1 MDIITSTQN
10 PRVKLVNGLQ
20 TRPRTR
26 RKERKIVLEGTRL
39 LRDAVERG
47 HRPEFIFYEPQTVDH
62 YLLAEL
68 QERRFE
74 LAPVN
79 TEVMEYMSDTQQPQ
93 GILGVFPLPLPRLP
107 EKPNRV
113 MVLDNVRDPGNVGGA
128 LRTAAAAG
136 VQVAVLSPGCADPYN
151 PKALRSGMGAH
162 FRIPVVEATWEQI
175 AEYTQRLRVYLAAA
189 DGRQTHDEVDWTQP
203 WALVIGSEAHG
214 VSEEAQQLE
223 DSQRVSIPMAA
234 QSESLNAMVAAAVIL
249 FEAQR
254 QERALSN
261 G

>member
-47 HRPEFIFYEPQTVDH
+47 HRPEFIFYESQTVDH

-68 QERRFE
+68 QERGFD
-74 LAPVN
+74 LYPVN
-79 TEVMEYMSDTQQPQ
+79 IEVMQFMSDTQQPQ
-93 GILGVFPLPLPRLP
+93 GIIGVFPLPLPRLP
-107 EKPNRV
+107 DHPKRV
-113 MVLDNVRDPGNVGGA
+113 LVLDNVRDPGNVGGV
-128 LRTAAAAG
+128 LRTAAASG

-162 FRIPVVEATWEQI
+162 FRIPVIEGLWEQI
-175 AEYTQRLRVYLAAA
+175 AEYTQRLNVYLAAA
-189 DGRQTHDEVDWTQP
+189 DGTQTHDTVDWIHP

-214 VSEEAQQLE
+214 VSDEASALE
-223 DSQRVSIPMAA
+223 NAKRISIPMAA
-234 QSESLNAMVAAAVIL
+234 QTESLNAMVAAAIIL

>member
-1 MDIITSTQN
+1 MDIITSLQN
-10 PRVKLVNGLQ
+10 TRVKLVNGLQ

-47 HRPEFIFYEPQTVDH
+47 HKPEFIFYEPQTVDH

-68 QERRFE
+68 QEREFE
-74 LAPVN
+74 LLPVT
-79 TEVMEYMSDTQQPQ
+79 TEVLEFMSDTQQPQ
-93 GILGVFPLPLPRLP
+93 GIIGVFQMPMPRMI
-107 EKPNRV
+107 ERATRV
-113 MVLDNVRDPGNVGGA
+113 MLLDNVRDPGNVGGA

-162 FRIPVVEATWEQI
+162 FRIPVVEASWEQI
-175 AEYTQRLRVYLAAA
+175 AEYCKRLQVYLAAA
-189 DGRQTHDEVDWTQP
+189 DGPLTHDAVDWTKP

-214 VSEEAQQLE
+214 VSEDAAALE
-223 DSQRVSIPMAA
+223 GSQRVRIPMAA
-234 QSESLNAMVAAAVIL
+234 ATESLNAMVAAGVIL

-254 QERALSN
+254 QERVLSN

>member
-26 RKERKIVLEGTRL
+26 RKERKIALEGTRL
-39 LRDAVERG
+39 LRDAIERG
-47 HRPEFIFYEPQTVDH
+47 HRPDFIFYEPQTVDH

-68 QERRFE
+68 QEREFE
-74 LAPVN
+74 LLPVN
-79 TEVMEYMSDTQQPQ
+79 TEVLQFMSDTQQPQ
-93 GILGVFPLPLPRLP
+93 GIIGVFPLPLPRLP
-107 EKPNRV
+107 ERATRV
-113 MVLDNVRDPGNVGGA
+113 LLLDNVRDPGNLGGV

-162 FRIPVVEATWEQI
+162 FRIPVVEASWEQI
-175 AEYTQRLRVYLAAA
+175 VDYCQRLSVYLAAA
-189 DGRQTHDEVDWTQP
+189 DGTQTHDAVDWTQP
-203 WALVIGSEAHG
+203 WVLVIGSEAHG
-214 VSEEAQQLE
+214 VSHEATQLE
-223 DSQRVSIPMAA
+223 AAQRVSIPMAV
-234 QSESLNAMVAAAVIL
+234 QTESLNAMVAAAVIL

-254 QERALSN
+254 QKRALSN